1 MDRQQR
7 LSLYIDI
14 GGGEFMEIIIIAA
27 LLLLLLAVRIISTQR
42 KLAVMDEHINNTMN
56 QIGVQLS
63 SRFDVLTALLEL
75 TKESCAACQY
85 QAMMDI
91 VRSGRSIISAKSTP
105 SEVLAQERIIAEVLD
120 RISMAEEQYPELKGD
135 KSYEKYRIAIDRYEK
150 MIRTSCLIYNDSVT
164 KLNRTIGKFPTSLIA
179 RILGFCQRDYLESGK

>member
-1 MDRQQR
+1 
-7 LSLYIDI
+7 
-14 GGGEFMEIIIIAA
+14 MEIAIIVV
-27 LLLLLLAVRIISTQR
+27 LLVILLAVWIISTQR

-75 TKESCAACQY
+75 IKESCAACQP
-85 QAMMDI
+85 QTMMDM
-91 VRSGRSIISAKSTP
+91 VKSGQSMISAKSAP

-120 RISMAEEQYPELKGD
+120 RISRAEEQYPELKGD
-135 KSYEKYRIAIDRYEK
+135 KNYEKYIVAIDRYEK

-164 KLNRTIGKFPTSLIA
+164 KLNRTIRKFPTSLIA
-179 RILGFCQRDYLESGK
+179 RILGFCQREYLESAK